1 MFASLSTLVHLSSL
15 AAQSNPFATH
25 AWRAPAWI
33 PAVPAVASVIGKSVW
48 SAIKRKALA
57 DHLRSH
63 PQAAQATPAL
73 PAALTTTSAD
83 Q

>member
-1 MFASLSTLVHLSSL
+1 MSKCPPSDFPDGASYQT
-15 AAQSNPFATH
+15 NCPFATH

-33 PAVPAVASVIGKSVW
+33 PVVPAAAYVIGKSVW

-57 DHLRSH
+57 DHLRAH
-63 PQAAQATPAL
+63 PQAAQASPAL